1 MKHCAFSQAL
11 SAARVRFQQALQ
23 ASQAW
28 LAIREKTIM
37 NAIDKSVFEIRETA
51 ELVRLAQAGDRNAF
65 GVLFERFQP
74 TVMAIAMRRLRDHA
88 DAQELCQDVF
98 VQAMLKIDQL
108 RVPEAFIGW
117 LRQITVRMAINRAVR
132 RAPSVAVEPEML
144 EATMKDDAL
153 PDDAMLEVERK
164 EQLME
169 GLQRLGNMD
178 RETLIAFYVNGQSLN
193 EMAEDFD
200 APLGTIKRRLHVAR
214 KRLADQLPELATA

>member
-1 MKHCAFSQAL
+1 
-11 SAARVRFQQALQ
+11 
-23 ASQAW
+23 
-28 LAIREKTIM
+28 M
-37 NAIDKSVFEIRETA
+37 NAIDKSVFEIRETV
-51 ELVRLAQAGDRNAF
+51 ELVRLSQSGDRNAF

-132 RAPSVAVEPEML
+132 RAPSVLVEPEML
-144 EATMKDDAL
+144 ETTMQTESDPCDQ
-153 PDDAMLEVERK
+153 MLEFERK
-164 EQLME
+164 EQLLE
-169 GLQRLGNMD
+169 GLGRLGEMD
-178 RETLIAFYVNGQSLN
+178 RETLMAFYVDGQSLN
-193 EMAEDFD
+193 EMAEGFD

-214 KRLADQLPELATA
+214 KRLAEQLPELAAI